1 MQNISLS
8 VGANTGYVDTAA
20 QIAALEQE
28 ILVKDEFIQTSGEE
42 FKSSNEEMQSVNE
55 ELQSAN
61 EELETAK
68 EEMQSINEELSTVN
82 AELQNS
88 ISELTRTNNDMNNLL
103 AGTNIATVFVDNQL
117 CLKRFTPVATIIIN
131 LITSDIGRPIAH
143 SVLNITGYNS
153 LVADTQRV
161 LDTLIPIEREVQ
173 TNNGKW
179 FMMRIHPYRTCN
191 NVIEGATI
199 TFFDITETVRMRE
212 ELDKTNTLSRLA
224 VVLHDARDA
233 VTVQNLDGR
242 IIAWNPSAA
251 KIYGW
256 SETEA
261 LAMNASDRIPAQL
274 YEEELN
280 KIRQLMNGELLELF
294 PSQRICRS
302 GKIINVAVIYT
313 ALVNQ
318 DGLMYAV
325 ATTERAKDV

>member
-1 MQNISLS
+1 
-8 VGANTGYVDTAA
+8 
-20 QIAALEQE
+20 
-28 ILVKDEFIQTSGEE
+28 
-42 FKSSNEEMQSVNE
+42 
-55 ELQSAN
+55 
-61 EELETAK
+61 
-68 EEMQSINEELSTVN
+68 
-82 AELQNS
+82 
-88 ISELTRTNNDMNNLL
+88 
-103 AGTNIATVFVDNQL
+103 
-117 CLKRFTPVATIIIN
+117 
-131 LITSDIGRPIAH
+131 
-143 SVLNITGYNS
+143 
-153 LVADTQRV
+153 
-161 LDTLIPIEREVQ
+161 
-173 TNNGKW
+173 
-179 FMMRIHPYRTCN
+179 
-191 NVIEGATI
+191 
-199 TFFDITETVRMRE
+199 MRE

-325 ATTERAKDV
+325 ATTERAKDVE